1 MRAAVHVCVPGY
13 GCWWLWVVTYDTR
26 KDLIK
31 AAAKYQGVPYDQ
43 VGMSEEE
50 EDGIL
55 GCFSDNKLKTHYLG
69 IMRLWDLS
77 SDTIIHEAVHA
88 AVALAGKAHGFKHLS
103 TVKEEAIAYA
113 TTAIAEAVHDVLFEE
128 RDEGDDAGLHTGAG
142 DVPQQDHERD
152 RDGDAVAEVEPL
164 PHRVLAAG

>member
-1 MRAAVHVCVPGY
+1 MRAAVQVCVPGY
-13 GCWWLWVVTYDTR
+13 GHWWLWVVTYDTR

-43 VGMSEEE
+43 VDMSDEE

-55 GCFSDNKLKTHYLG
+55 GCFSDNKLKSHYLG

-77 SDTIIHEAVHA
+77 SGTIIHESIHA
-88 AVALAGKAHGFKHLS
+88 GVALAGKAHGFKHLS

-113 TTAIAEAVHDVLFEE
+113 STAIAEAVHDALFEE
-128 RDEGDDAGLHTGAG
+128 KHEGDCAGLHTGAG
-142 DVPQQDHERD
+142 EVPQQDHERD
-152 RDGDAVAEVEPL
+152 SGSDAVAEVEPL
-164 PHRVLAAG
+164 PHLHVVAG